1 VAKKRE
7 QTESIRVDVRLMKAL
22 AHPMRI
28 RIVAELNKPGRVT
41 SPSKFANEHN
51 LSLSQVG
58 YHFRE
63 LAKLGCLAVVEERPV
78 RGSTEHFYK
87 ASRRILFHSDE
98 WSGLPEI
105 FKNSIAARALSD
117 FLSASR
123 EAIEAGTFAARDDS
137 QFAWLT
143 VRVDE
148 LGWVKAVGII
158 ADALEMLLALEG
170 ECETRLKKGAEG
182 LNATFGLGA
191 YESPQRDEDE
201 AAP

>member
-1 VAKKRE
+1 VAKKRK
-7 QTESIRVDVRLMKAL
+7 QTDSIRVDVRLMKAL
-22 AHPMRI
+22 AHPTRI
-28 RIVAELNKPGRVT
+28 RIVAELNKPGRVIL
-41 SPSKFANEHN
+41 PSKFATEHN
-51 LSLSQVG
+51 LPLSQVG
-58 YHFRE
+58 YHFKE
-63 LAKLGCLAVVEERPV
+63 LAKLGCLTVVEERPV

-117 FLSASR
+117 FLNASR
-123 EAIEAGTFAARDDS
+123 TAIEAGSFAARDDS

-143 VRVDE
+143 IRVDE

-158 ADALEMLLALEG
+158 ADALEKLLALER
-170 ECETRLKKGAEG
+170 ECEPRLNQGAEG

-191 YESPQRDEDE
+191 YESPQSDDE
-201 AAP
+201 AV